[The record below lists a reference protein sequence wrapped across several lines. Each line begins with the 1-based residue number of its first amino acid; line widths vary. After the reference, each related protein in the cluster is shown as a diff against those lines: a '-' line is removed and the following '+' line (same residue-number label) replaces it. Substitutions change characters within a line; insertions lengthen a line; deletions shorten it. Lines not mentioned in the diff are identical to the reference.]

1 MPNLL
6 VDNLSN
12 DVFTSLEIQARRH
25 HRSPEAEARTIL
37 EESLTRRQLLVHR
50 IRSAGGEVFPTGSA
64 SSGSAARE
72 APAALEVPEGYHRDL
87 RRAVEILKG
96 FGCTEIYLFGSLTD
110 GQLHDDSDLDLAVR
124 GCPPGQFFRAH
135 GTLMMEL
142 DHPVDLVDLDQRTP
156 FVQHLERNGELLRLD

>member
-6 VDNLSN
+6 VDNLSD

-25 HRSPEAEARTIL
+25 HRSLEGEARTIL
-37 EESLTRRQLLVHR
+37 EESLGRRQLLVRR
-50 IRSAGGEVFPTGSA
+50 IRSAGGEAFRTRSA
-64 SSGSAARE
+64 SSE
-72 APAALEVPEGYHRDL
+72 PAAPEAIEVPQGYHRDL
-87 RRAVEILKG
+87 RRAVEILKR

>member
-6 VDNLSN
+6 VDNLSD
-12 DVFTSLEIQARRH
+12 DVFTSLEVQARRH

-37 EESLTRRQLLVHR
+37 EESLTRRRLLVHR
-50 IRSAGGEVFPTGSA
+50 VRAAEGEAFESESA
-64 SSGSAARE
+64 SPGPAARE
-72 APAALEVPEGYHRDL
+72 ALEVPQDYHRDL
-87 RRAVEILKG
+87 RRAVEILKR
-96 FGCTEIYLFGSLTD
+96 FGCKEVYLFGSLTD
-110 GQLHDDSDLDLAVR
+110 GQLHEGSDLDLAVR

-156 FVQHLERNGELLRLD
+156 FVQHLERNGELLRLE